1 MAEIVERFE
10 KKARFEDENEA
21 ELIREKLEQF
31 MNNILAEVEK
41 RDKRFQSTLIK
52 SGSVYEG
59 TKVCQPDEFDFMIRI
74 DWLTDKPLICPC
86 DKGEGYVKLFLAE
99 QEWKEFKDDEGFFN
113 PRMISRFFKKLVN
126 ASISDAELPDGLA
139 IKQVGHDVFNEIW
152 WPVYSELL
160 GNIDGQESSPVM
172 YSESH
177 GPATTLYIEWQGG
190 NSYGNLILRV
200 DLTLTLDYHKS
211 KLPVELT
218 TCSQYI
224 DPILQKCGFHVVPAG
239 YNSWRISFSMVE
251 KEILTSSPDGFKAC
265 CRVLKVLRDEIS
277 KKLGWDSSLIPS
289 YMLKTVLLSELF
301 ITDRYRWDKDRK
313 AQRTIQAI
321 ELALQGVE
329 KEKIP
334 NFFIP
339 GQNLLTVADHENKLR
354 QCVLEDMLN
363 RMRGLELAYTQK
375 DARKIK
381 QQIRALQMTDL
392 VDYMISGVF
401 AGKHPTAVWNKMFLN
416 IESLPFGPLGRHGSR
431 WFINDLN
438 TTELDEGGYR
448 RLIQIWKAF
457 EAFFNKLL
465 NTLEG
470 ELNLLARKFYIRTC
484 EMKEKFESEHKG
496 LCEQQVE
503 EVPLRQIVIEWLDDL
518 VICYTKEDNSSLPNI
533 HKAISP
539 EYKASGFLKDVADAT
554 VKEGSD
560 KGLALLKQRLEPFL
574 SMVPDNYIMDA
585 VVDHV
590 RQLILHSK
598 EVLKRKLDYITIP
611 ELDLD

>member
-1 MAEIVERFE
+1 M
-10 KKARFEDENEA
+10 
-21 ELIREKLEQF
+21 
-31 MNNILAEVEK
+31 
-41 RDKRFQSTLIK
+41 
-52 SGSVYEG
+52 
-59 TKVCQPDEFDFMIRI
+59 
-74 DWLTDKPLICPC
+74 
-86 DKGEGYVKLFLAE
+86 
-99 QEWKEFKDDEGFFN
+99 
-113 PRMISRFFKKLVN
+113 
-126 ASISDAELPDGLA
+126 
-139 IKQVGHDVFNEIW
+139 FNEIW

-190 NSYGNLILRV
+190 NSYRSLIVRV

-211 KLPVELT
+211 KFPVELT
-218 TCSQYI
+218 TCSQDI

-239 YNSWRISFSMVE
+239 FDSWRISFSMAE
-251 KEILTSSPDGFKAC
+251 KEIILACSPDGFKAC

-301 ITDRYRWDKDRK
+301 MTDGYRWDKDCR
-313 AQRTIQAI
+313 AQRTIQVL
-321 ELALQGVE
+321 ELALRGVE
-329 KEKIP
+329 TEKIP

-339 GQNLLTVADHENKLR
+339 GQNLLTVADHENRLR

-363 RMRGLELAYTQK
+363 QMKGLELEYTQK
-375 DARKIK
+375 DARKMK

-392 VDYMISGVF
+392 VDYMISGLF
-401 AGKHPTAVWNKMFLN
+401 SGKHPTAVWNKMFLN
-416 IESLPFGPLGRHGSR
+416 IDNLPFGPLGRHGSR
-431 WFINDLN
+431 WFIINDLN
-438 TTELDEGGYR
+438 TAELDEGGYR
-448 RLIQIWKAF
+448 RLIQIWKVF
-457 EAFFNKLL
+457 EAFFKKLL

-503 EVPLRQIVIEWLDDL
+503 EVPLRQIVIEWFDGL

-539 EYKASGFLKDVADAT
+539 EYKASGFLNDVADVTA
-554 VKEGSD
+554 KEGSD

-574 SMVPDNYIMDA
+574 SRVPDNYIMAA

-590 RQLILHSK
+590 SQLILHSK
-598 EVLKRKLDYITIP
+598 EVLKRKLDHITIP